1 MEPSELDGTVTLTAP
16 RAFGAPDNCSITN
29 YDVLHIPSMPCN
41 GISTSRLTRSGAQI
55 LRGNARTVVT
65 DGRVG
70 AGDLLLECTR
80 VVKGYQR
87 LCLVDDEEDLSDML
101 LASTIELPSP
111 VAVKVLDTEMDRLG

>member
-1 MEPSELDGTVTLTAP
+1 
-16 RAFGAPDNCSITN
+16 
-29 YDVLHIPSMPCN
+29 MPCN

-111 VAVKVLDTEMDRLG
+111 VAVKVPDTEIDRLGRSTRELLREDCKIGIISGKSHAIGC